1 MGEDRR
7 EEVDAKPLR
16 KARGANFGWPIY
28 EGTLRFR
35 HGHIRHPAKP
45 IFQYSHRGGR
55 CAITGGVVI
64 RDKRLRGLRGRY
76 IYGDYCSGQIR
87 TFRLRKGRG
96 RKDRVLN
103 MRLAHGPVA
112 FAQGDRH
119 QVDLV
124 ELDSGDVSRIDPR

>member
-7 EEVDAKPLR
+7 EEVDSKPLR

-35 HGHIRHPAKP
+35 PGHIRHPAKP
-45 IFQYSHRGGR
+45 IFQYSHKGGN

-76 IYGDYCSGQIR
+76 VYGDYCSGQIP
-87 TFRLRKGRG
+87 TT
-96 RKDRVLN
+96 VLEWP
-103 MRLAHGPVA
+103 G
-112 FAQGDRH
+112 GRH
-119 QVDLV
+119 QWIP
-124 ELDSGDVSRIDPR
+124 ELPPEGG